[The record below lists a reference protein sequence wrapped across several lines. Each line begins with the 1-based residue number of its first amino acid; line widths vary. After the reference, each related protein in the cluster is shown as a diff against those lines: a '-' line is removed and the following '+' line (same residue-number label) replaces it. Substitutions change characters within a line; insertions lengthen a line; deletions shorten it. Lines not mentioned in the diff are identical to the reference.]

1 MTAGARR
8 AAAPRA
14 GRQAGPA
21 PDVFAPRGGND
32 QAEGPV
38 PLHRLDVP
46 APHLLPFAIGS
57 FDTIGPLSR
66 AGFPHRHSFH
76 EIVYVTGGTGS
87 HVLDEDRW
95 PLRPPHLCFIA
106 PGQVHYWDR
115 VAGLRGWVI
124 LFTDDFLLAHPGDRD
139 ALTELGERPWMRPG
153 PKDAARM
160 AGLVREMLWE
170 YGERAPSFRSVL
182 QAQLHILIARALR
195 LSAPYG
201 APGPYGAGGSGG
213 AAGRSG
219 VRRTEPV
226 TGRAALVSREFTR
239 LLAQPGSVGRSVRS
253 YADELGVSVGHLTE
267 LVKRSTGRTPGRLIR
282 HAQTV
287 EAKRLLSGS
296 RLTVAQ
302 VARRVGFADPAYFC
316 RFFRRETGLSP
327 GDFRRAA
334 GGAGGI
340 HHELRAESIE
350 GPARPE

>member
-8 AAAPRA
+8 TAARRA

-32 QAEGPV
+32 QADGPV

-76 EIVYVTGGTGS
+76 EIVYVTGGTGT
-87 HVLDEDRW
+87 HVLDEDRR
-95 PLRPPHLCFIA
+95 PLCPPHLCFIT
-106 PGQVHYWDR
+106 PGQVHYWDG
-115 VAGLRGWVI
+115 VHGLRGWVV

-139 ALTELGERPWMRPG
+139 ALARLGERPWLRPG
-153 PKDAARM
+153 PDDAARLS
-160 AGLVREMLWE
+160 GLIGEMLRE
-170 YGERAPSFRSVL
+170 YGERAPSFTSVL

-195 LSAPYG
+195 MSAPHDAPGPGG
-201 APGPYGAGGSGG
+201 APGSGDTGAGRTDFVS
-213 AAGRSG
+213 GRS
-219 VRRTEPV
+219 
-226 TGRAALVSREFTR
+226 ALVAREFTR
-239 LLAQPGSVGRSVRS
+239 LLAQPGSLGRSVRS

-267 LVKRSTGRTPGRLIR
+267 LVKRGTGRTPGRLIR

-296 RLTVAQ
+296 ELTVTQ
-302 VARRVGFADPAYFC
+302 VARRVGFGDPAYFC

-334 GGAGGI
+334 DGTGGI
-340 HHELRAESIE
+340 HHDPGAESIAA
-350 GPARPE
+350 PRRPE

>member
-1 MTAGARR
+1 M
-8 AAAPRA
+8 
-14 GRQAGPA
+14 
-21 PDVFAPRGGND
+21 
-32 QAEGPV
+32 

-201 APGPYGAGGSGG
+201 APGPYGAGGSDG
-213 AAGRSG
+213 AAGRPG

-226 TGRAALVSREFTR
+226 PGRAALVSREFTR

-267 LVKRSTGRTPGRLIR
+267 LVKRGT
-282 HAQTV
+282 AV
-287 EAKRLLSGS
+287 
-296 RLTVAQ
+296 
-302 VARRVGFADPAYFC
+302 
-316 RFFRRETGLSP
+316 
-327 GDFRRAA
+327 
-334 GGAGGI
+334 
-340 HHELRAESIE
+340 LRAV
-350 GPARPE
+350 